1 MMAPKIVLAAL
12 SACLV
17 SGPLAAQSRQAIAMP
32 ADPPSIALRGFAMV
46 TGQSFTARETF
57 EAAFERRYQS
67 FYGGGLELAL
77 RRGPYLDVTAS
88 RFKKVGERAL
98 RVDGKNYRLGIPVTV
113 AITPFEVTAGY
124 RFGRS
129 RRVVPYLGAG
139 VGSYRY
145 EETSAFSD
153 PGEELDT
160 RHTGYLAA
168 AGAELRVIGWIRV
181 AGDFQYTH
189 VPGILGGGGL
199 SKEAGERDLGGAAV
213 RVKIVVG
220 R

>member
-1 MMAPKIVLAAL
+1 MMKARIVLAAL

-32 ADPPSIALRGFAMV
+32 ADPPSIALRPFVMV

-57 EAAFERRYQS
+57 KAAFGRQYQP

-77 RRGPYLDVTAS
+77 RQGPYLDVTAS
-88 RFKKVGERAL
+88 RFKKTGERAF
-98 RVDGKNYRLGIPVTV
+98 RAEGKNYGLGIPLTV
-113 AITPFEVTAGY
+113 AITPIEVTAGY
-124 RFGRS
+124 RFGGS
-129 RRVVPYLGAG
+129 RRVVPYFGAG

-153 PGEELDT
+153 PGEEIDT
-160 RHTGYLAA
+160 RRTGYLAA
-168 AGAELRVIGWIRV
+168 AGAELRVTGWIRV

-189 VPGILGGGGL
+189 VPGILGDGGI
-199 SKEAGERDLGGAAV
+199 SKEVGERDLGATAL
-213 RVKIVVG
+213 RIKIIVG
-220 R
+220 Q